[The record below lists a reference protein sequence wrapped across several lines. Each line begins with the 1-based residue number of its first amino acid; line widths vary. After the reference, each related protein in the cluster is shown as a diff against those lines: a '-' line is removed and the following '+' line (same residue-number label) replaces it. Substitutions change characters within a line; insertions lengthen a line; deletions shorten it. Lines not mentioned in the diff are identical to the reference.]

1 MSRPKPKR
9 SIVTRFE
16 VILALMAVLSL
27 AVVLL
32 PRDWLK
38 QSYELYPSQF
48 PMSVSSDTYSGGNS
62 VARWVDKKNAHWVC
76 ELRDQF
82 TSPYCSMQ
90 LSLLDEGGTGVD
102 LSGFTS
108 MTIWMKYK
116 GDGRH
121 VRFYLRNRHP
131 RYYKLGH
138 DTTTKYNVVEVS
150 VNGLEQGMTVR
161 MRDIGVADW
170 WLAQQ
175 NIPPEYSGSEFND
188 VVYFEVQTGSTSGS
202 GTHEFQL
209 ERIRWEGAII
219 TDEDL
224 YRAIVIAWS
233 LVIILLL
240 TVRLVTMRMEL
251 TRNRRYQD
259 ELISINRLLNLQNKQ
274 FEDLAKTD
282 QLTGLLNRIGIR
294 DALYEGLSD
303 WKARRRPFS
312 FIMID
317 IDHFKQINDTYGHD
331 VGDAILKGVATRFRN
346 NVRHT
351 DFLARWGGEEFILV
365 CPDTDLA
372 QAQVVAE
379 SLRHKLESES
389 VHEDIKVT
397 ASFGA
402 ASLSQ
407 PSLDHLFKCA
417 DEALYEAKK
426 GGRNRVVAK
435 F

>member
-1 MSRPKPKR
+1 MTRPIKKR
-9 SIVTRFE
+9 SIITRFE
-16 VILALMAVLSL
+16 VILAVMAVVSL
-27 AVVLL
+27 AVVLA

-38 QSYELYPSQF
+38 RSYELYPAQF
-48 PMSVSSDTYSGGNS
+48 PLAVTSDTYSGGNS
-62 VARWVDKKNAHWVC
+62 VARWIDKKNAHWEC
-76 ELRDQF
+76 ELRSQF
-82 TSPYCSMQ
+82 QSPYCSMQ
-90 LSLLDEGGTGVD
+90 LSLVDEDGTGVD
-102 LSGFTS
+102 LSGFS
-108 MTIWMKYK
+108 NMTIWMKYK
-116 GDGRH
+116 GDARH
-121 VRFYLRNRHP
+121 VRFYMRNRHP

-138 DTTTKYNVVEVS
+138 DTTTKYNVVEVPTT
-150 VNGLEQGMTVR
+150 GLDHGISIR
-161 MRDIGVADW
+161 MRDIKVADW

-175 NIPPEYSGSEFND
+175 NMPPEYSGAEFND
-188 VVYFEVQTGSTSGS
+188 VVYFEVQTGSTSFDGV
-202 GTHEFQL
+202 HEFQL
-209 ERIRWEGAII
+209 ERIRWEGTII

-224 YRAIVIAWS
+224 YRAIVVAWS
-233 LVIILLL
+233 AVIILLL
-240 TVRLVTMRMEL
+240 TMRVVTMRMEL

-259 ELISINRLLNLQNKQ
+259 ELVSINRLLNLQNKQ

-294 DALYEGLSD
+294 DALYDGLND

-331 VGDAILKGVATRFRN
+331 VGDAILKGVSTRFRN

-351 DFLARWGGEEFILV
+351 DYLARWGGEEFILV
-365 CPDTDLA
+365 CPETDLA

-379 SLRHKLESES
+379 SLRKKLESEN
-389 VHEDIKVT
+389 VYEDVKVT
-397 ASFGA
+397 ASFGV

-417 DEALYEAKK
+417 DEALYEAKTE
-426 GGRNRVVAK
+426 GRNRVVAK